1 MRLLKATK
9 TPLKRTVRVCL
20 WNGEEQGL
28 VGSRLYVTEHF
39 GGNRRPPPPGSPPN
53 TRAPLVPIKR
63 DHSRFQA
70 YFNLDNGA
78 GSIRGIYAQ
87 GNPAI
92 VPIFRQWVEPFR
104 DLGVTHVSTR
114 TTGSTDHASFD
125 QAGLPGFQ
133 FIQDSLEYEPKTHH
147 TNMDFYEAL
156 QPEDMKRNSAIMA
169 GFAMLAANHPGKLPR
184 KSRPPEPPQP
194 PANAP
199 TAAVTGAPNQPSN
212 P

>member
-1 MRLLKATK
+1 
-9 TPLKRTVRVCL
+9 
-20 WNGEEQGL
+20 
-28 VGSRLYVTEHF
+28 
-39 GGNRRPPPPGSPPN
+39 
-53 TRAPLVPIKR
+53 
-63 DHSRFQA
+63 
-70 YFNLDNGA
+70 
-78 GSIRGIYAQ
+78 
-87 GNPAI
+87 
-92 VPIFRQWVEPFR
+92 VEPFR

-133 FIQDSLEYEPKTHH
+133 FIQDSLDYEPQTHH
-147 TNMDFYEAL
+147 THMDFYEAL
-156 QPEDMKRNSAIMA
+156 QPEDMERNSAIMA
-169 GFAMLAANHPGKLPR
+169 GFAMLAANQPGKLPR